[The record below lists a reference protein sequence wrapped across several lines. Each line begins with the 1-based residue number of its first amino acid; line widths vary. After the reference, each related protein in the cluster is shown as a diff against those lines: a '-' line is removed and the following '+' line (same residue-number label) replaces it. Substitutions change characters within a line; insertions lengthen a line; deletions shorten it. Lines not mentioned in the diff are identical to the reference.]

1 MERRKI
7 AEKLPPVHRLALGT
21 MTFGKQ
27 VDERTAA
34 SMIDLC
40 LERGINFIDTANMYV
55 DGVSEEIVG
64 RLLAGRRDKVV
75 LATKVG
81 NKMGDGPDD
90 AGLSRGAILKQID
103 ASLRRLQMDYVDL
116 YYQHL
121 PDRGTSLDETVA
133 AMDEIMR
140 QGKARAVGA
149 SNYSAWQTCRMRWLA
164 EANGLAPVEVTQPM
178 YNLLA
183 RGIEPEFLPMCGA
196 LGLAT
201 VIYNPLAGGLLTGK
215 HSAEQPPAS
224 GTRFDGNAMYQN
236 RYWHRQNFE
245 AVAHLK
251 AAADREGRSLIS
263 VSLSWLLHHTP
274 IDCVILGASSR
285 EQLQANLDASEDG
298 PCSQE
303 LLTAC
308 EEAWE
313 MVRPISPR
321 YLRD

>member
-1 MERRKI
+1 
-7 AEKLPPVHRLALGT
+7 
-21 MTFGKQ
+21 
-27 VDERTAA
+27 
-34 SMIDLC
+34 
-40 LERGINFIDTANMYV
+40 MYV
-55 DGVSEEIVG
+55 EGQSESILG

-103 ASLRRLQMDYVDL
+103 ASLRRLKMDYVDV

-121 PDRGTSLDETVA
+121 PDRATPLDETVA
-133 AMDEIMR
+133 AMDDLVR
-140 QGKARAVGA
+140 QGKARVVGA
-149 SNYSAWQTCRMRWLA
+149 SNYSAWQTCRLRWLA
-164 EANGLAPVEVTQPM
+164 EAGGLAPVEVTQPM

-183 RGIEPEFLPMCGA
+183 RGIEPEFLPMCRS
-196 LGLAT
+196 LGLST

-215 HSAEQPPAS
+215 HSADQPAAA
-224 GTRFDGNAMYQN
+224 GTRFDGNTMYQN

-251 AAADREGRSLIS
+251 TAADRDNRSLIS
-263 VSLSWLLHHTP
+263 VSLGWLLHHTP
-274 IDCVILGASSR
+274 IDCVILGASSLA
-285 EQLQANLDASEDG
+285 QLQANLDAAGEG
-298 PCSQE
+298 PCSE
-303 LLTAC
+303 PLLTAC

-313 MVRPISPR
+313 MVRAISPR

>member
-1 MERRKI
+1 MERRTI
-7 AEKLPPVHRLALGT
+7 AKNLPAVHRLVLGT

-27 VDERTAA
+27 VDEPTAA

-55 DGVSEEIVG
+55 DGESEAILG
-64 RLLAGRRDKVV
+64 RLLSGRRDKVV

-81 NKMGDGPDD
+81 NKMGDGPND

-103 ASLRRLQMDYVDL
+103 ASLRRLKTDYVDV

-121 PDRGTSLDETVA
+121 PDRGTPIDETVA
-133 AMDEIMR
+133 AMNEVVR
-140 QGKARAVGA
+140 QGKARLVGA

-164 EANGLAPVEVTQPM
+164 ESSGLAPVEVTQPM

-183 RGIEPEFLPMCGA
+183 RGIEPEFLPMCRA
-196 LGLAT
+196 LGLST
-201 VIYNPLAGGLLTGK
+201 VVYNPLAGGLLTGK
-215 HSAEQPPAS
+215 HSAETPPAM
-224 GTRFDGNAMYQN
+224 GTRFDGNTMYQN

-251 AAADREGRSLIS
+251 QAADRDGRSLIS
-263 VSLSWLLHHTP
+263 VALGWLLHHTP
-274 IDCVILGASSR
+274 IDCIILGASSVA
-285 EQLQANLDASEDG
+285 QLQANLNAAEDG
-298 PCSQE
+298 PCSE
-303 LLTAC
+303 PLLAAC
-308 EEAWE
+308 AEVWE